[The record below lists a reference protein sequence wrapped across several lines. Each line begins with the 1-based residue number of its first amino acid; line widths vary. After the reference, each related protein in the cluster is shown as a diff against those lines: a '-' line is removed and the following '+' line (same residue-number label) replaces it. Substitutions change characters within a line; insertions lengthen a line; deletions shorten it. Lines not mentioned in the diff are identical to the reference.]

1 MKKYIVPL
9 LMLLSTVLLQAR
21 NIVVI
26 AQVEDSDAPA
36 SGMTMFA
43 MTQQGS
49 RISDAEETDIDGTY
63 IMQGVPEQQYIV
75 VYGVNGVMGSY
86 FVETPVDTLRL
97 TVHPKYVPRR
107 VGEVEVCADNQ
118 YMTANKSVYVPT
130 KGEKK
135 VAHGGGSLVRAM
147 GITALSVDPMSEAI
161 TTVSGKPVEKF
172 IDYVPATEQDI
183 ANIRPMDVKRVELLE
198 YPSDPRFRGAEYVLN
213 FIMVNLV
220 DDKN

>member
-135 VAHGGGSLVRAM
+135 SGSWR
-147 GITALSVDPMSEAI
+147 
-161 TTVSGKPVEKF
+161 
-172 IDYVPATEQDI
+172 
-183 ANIRPMDVKRVELLE
+183 RVF
-198 YPSDPRFRGAEYVLN
+198 S
-213 FIMVNLV
+213 
-220 DDKN
+220 